1 MNRRQAAATIFSLA
15 MIRSAL
21 AEPSQGEAVLIERL
35 IALVGSSKEVIFIRN
50 GTEATPDAAARHLR
64 DKYDYFRM
72 DIRTADDF
80 IRLCGTRSEV
90 TKRPYEVRFPDGHQ
104 RPAAEWLG
112 AQLKQMRASTN

>member
-1 MNRRQAAATIFSLA
+1 MDRRQAAASLFALA
-15 MIRSAL
+15 MIPPAL
-21 AEPSQGEAVLIERL
+21 AEPNQGETVLIERL

-72 DIRTADDF
+72 DISTADDF

-90 TKRPYEVRFPDGHQ
+90 TKRPYEVRFSDGYKQ
-104 RPAAEWLG
+104 PAAEWLG
-112 AQLKQMRASTN
+112 AQLKKMRASTN